1 MDLELVWLPQFELS
15 LSDRQW
21 QLLSK
26 SVAEM
31 MCTEDV
37 QMDILPGVFQY
48 QRPYLYLT
56 LADKVKFKKFLQYA
70 LTFVGRDA
78 FTFTLIEKSDTI
90 VRLRTGVY

>member
-1 MDLELVWLPQFELS
+1 MPRFNLS

-21 QLLSK
+21 MVLSK

-37 QMDILPGVFQY
+37 QMDALPGVFQY
-48 QRPYLYLT
+48 QRPYLFLT
-56 LADKVKFKKFLQYA
+56 LDDQVKFKNFIGRA

-78 FTFTLIEKSDTI
+78 FTFRIIEKTDSVI
-90 VRLRTGVY
+90 RLRTGVF